1 MRRKYTWLIVGGAG
15 YIGSHV
21 ARCFLDNDI
30 DIVIVENLVI
40 GIKERIPEK
49 IKFIKLDC
57 EKYNILSN
65 FIF

>member
-1 MRRKYTWLIVGGAG
+1 MG
-15 YIGSHV
+15 YIGAHLS
-21 ARCFLDNDI
+21 RCFLDNDI